1 MIELVLALSRHSCRQ
16 SSAADLLNPSWR
28 AALASVAL
36 LCTLSLSAS
45 AARQVN
51 IRLEGEIVPE
61 CAIAGTGGSAAT
73 LDLDDLSRAGSK
85 DYRFLLS
92 CNSPFSYHLEA
103 QSGALTNKAAVAAEG
118 SPATLPY
125 EIAIHIPTD
134 GKPIDDRCTADS
146 LRAGRVR
153 CPFSHSSNAIALDAE
168 SWLTVEWNA
177 ATIRTAAGIYTD
189 QLTLS
194 VGIRQ

>member
-1 MIELVLALSRHSCRQ
+1 MIELILAFSRHSCRQ
-16 SSAADLLNPSWR
+16 SSAGDLFSPSR
-28 AALASVAL
+28 KAALASLAL

-45 AARQVN
+45 AARQVS

-61 CAIAGTGGSAAT
+61 CAIAGTSGSAAT

-92 CNSPFSYHLEA
+92 CNAPFGYRLEA
-103 QSGALTNKAAVAAEG
+103 QYGALTYKAALVPEG
-118 SPATLPY
+118 SPSALPY

-153 CPFSHSSNAIALDAE
+153 CPFSHSSDAIALNAE
-168 SWLTVEWNA
+168 SRLTVAWSA
-177 ATIRTAAGIYTD
+177 ATIQSAAGNYAD

-194 VGIRQ
+194 VSIRQ